1 MTMNI
6 TRRHLL
12 AGSAGLAVVA
22 GLPAAAQTVTSINM
36 LVPAAPGGGWD
47 QTARTMQQVLAA
59 SGIAPTMQITNQGGA
74 GGTIGLANFLNN
86 QRGRADAMMTTGL
99 VMMGAILTNKTP
111 VNLSMT
117 TPIARLTGEYQVLV
131 TPARSRFNTLA
142 DFVAALRANPGA
154 VPVAGGSA
162 GGTDHIT
169 LGLLAK
175 VAGADPTKI
184 NYVAHAGGGE
194 AQAALLGN
202 HVAGGISGWGE
213 FSAQVAAGRLRALA
227 IFAPQR
233 LPGIDAPTAKEQ
245 GIDLEVPN
253 WRGVVA
259 APGITDAQRQALLNT
274 IDAMVKTPQWQ
285 EVLTKN
291 NWGNLYLAGADFARY
306 IEEENRRMT
315 EVLKS
320 IGLVN

>member
-1 MTMNI
+1 MSVS
-6 TRRHLL
+6 RRHVLGG
-12 AGSAGLAVVA
+12 AVGLAAVA
-22 GLPAAAQTVTSINM
+22 SLPAHAQTVSSIAM

-47 QTARTMQQVLAA
+47 QTARNMQQVLLA
-59 SGIAPTMQITNQGGA
+59 SGIAPQMQITNQGGA

-117 TPIARLTGEYQVLV
+117 TPLARLTGEYQVLV
-131 TPARSRFNTLA
+131 TPSRSRYQTLG
-142 DFVAALRANPGA
+142 DFVAGMRANPGA
-154 VPVAGGSA
+154 MAIAGGSA
-162 GGTDHIT
+162 GGTDHVT
-169 LGLLAK
+169 AGLLAK
-175 VAGADPTKI
+175 AIGVDPTRI

-213 FSAQVAAGRLRALA
+213 FQAQVQAGRLRALA
-227 IFAPQR
+227 IFSPVR
-233 LPGIDAPTAKEQ
+233 LEGIPVATAIEQ
-245 GIDLEVPN
+245 GVNLEVPN

-259 APGITDAQRQALLNT
+259 APGITPQQRQALLNT
-274 IDAMVKTPQWQ
+274 IDAMVKSAQWK

-291 NWGNLYLAGADFARY
+291 NWTDLYLAGDAFTKY
-306 IEEENRRMT
+306 IEEENVRMT

>member
-1 MTMNI
+1 MSVS
-6 TRRHLL
+6 RREVLGG
-12 AGSAGLAVVA
+12 AVGLATVA
-22 GLPAAAQTVTSINM
+22 SLPATAQTVSSIAM

-47 QTARTMQQVLAA
+47 QTARNMQQVLLAA
-59 SGIAPTMQITNQGGA
+59 GIAPQMQITNQGGA
-74 GGTIGLANFLNN
+74 GGTIGLANFINN

-117 TPIARLTGEYQVLV
+117 TPLARLTGEYQVLV
-131 TPARSRFNTLA
+131 TPTRSRYQTLA
-142 DFVAALRANPGA
+142 DFVAGLKANPGA
-154 VPVAGGSA
+154 MAIAGGSA
-162 GGTDHIT
+162 GGTDHVT
-169 LGLLAK
+169 AGLLAK
-175 VAGADPTKI
+175 AAGVDPTRI

-213 FSAQVAAGRLRALA
+213 FQAQVQAGRLRALA
-227 IFAPQR
+227 IFSPQR
-233 LPGIDAPTAKEQ
+233 LDGIPVPTAIEQ
-245 GIDLEVPN
+245 GVNLEVPN

-259 APGITDAQRQALLNT
+259 APGITPQQRQALLNT
-274 IDAMVKTPQWQ
+274 IDAMVKSAQWK

-291 NWGNLYLAGADFARY
+291 NWTDLYLAGDAFAKY
-306 IEEENRRMT
+306 IEEENTRMT
-315 EVLKS
+315 DVLKS

>member
-1 MTMNI
+1 MSVS
-6 TRRHLL
+6 RRGVLGG
-12 AGSAGLAVVA
+12 AVGLAAVA
-22 GLPAAAQTVTSINM
+22 GLPAQAQTVSSIAM

-47 QTARTMQQVLAA
+47 QTARNMQQVLLAA
-59 SGIAPTMQITNQGGA
+59 GIAPQMQITNQGGA

-117 TPIARLTGEYQVLV
+117 TPLARLTGEYQVLV
-131 TPARSRFNTLA
+131 TPARSRYQNLA
-142 DFVAALRANPGA
+142 DFVAGLKANPGA
-154 VPVAGGSA
+154 MAIAGGSA
-162 GGTDHIT
+162 GGTDHVT
-169 LGLLAK
+169 AGLLAK
-175 VAGADPTKI
+175 AVGVDPTRI

-213 FSAQVAAGRLRALA
+213 FQAQVQAGRLRALA
-227 IFAPQR
+227 IFSPSR
-233 LPGIDAPTAKEQ
+233 LDGIPVPTAIEQ
-245 GIDLEVPN
+245 GVNLEVPN

-259 APGITDAQRQALLNT
+259 APGITPQQRQALLNT
-274 IDAMVKTPQWQ
+274 IDAMVKSAQWK
-285 EVLTKN
+285 EVLAKN
-291 NWGNLYLAGADFARY
+291 NWTDLYLAGDAFAKY
-306 IEEENRRMT
+306 IEEENTRMT
-315 EVLKS
+315 DVLKS